1 MSPPICF
8 IERSAQ
14 GDLIHRVRLVAERLD
29 ETYEA
34 SPAMAALDRAVSAAH
49 WVCEVIADYAERSL
63 ACVCL
68 DASGAV
74 AGWIRPT
81 TRDARVIETMI
92 RHSDGEMLVGVQH
105 AQGAT
110 LEENAGETLLGPDY
124 TMPGGASFQ
133 VALPGIES
141 EDARAIVLA
150 VRDAC
155 VRVFLDELD
164 AKGVHVQGV
173 ATIWHLIASAWD
185 PGGVL
190 ARRSPS
196 SDEVEGE
203 AQTSAICLLEPRGVL
218 DWCWSRAGHVIAG
231 GTMRVPLA
239 SDARPVL
246 RASALARLRSD
257 WLAWSAQLATVPT
270 RAVLITPELASD
282 DDGALSRAELSE
294 HLARALPSA
303 AVDVAVVEDPVGET
317 CARVVG
323 LRGEAVCPPDDPTRS
338 LPALIHRPGRTH
350 RAMYR
355 WASLAMLVIAI
366 GAGLATMTLFDHA
379 HRAREAATRFR
390 NEQIRLYTQIPD
402 TEPASGMR
410 AVLALQDMID
420 TRRRELDEGAGLSP
434 PRPIMRELDT
444 ILFTLGLYP
453 DVELKKL
460 DLDQGV
466 LSKLVVVVP
475 DTRTY
480 TELKQSLTSMDT
492 SLVLASD
499 NPVSRAGKVEV
510 TLNFAWGEP

>member
-1 MSPPICF
+1 VSPPICF

-14 GDLIHRVRLVAERLD
+14 GDLIERVRLVAERLD

-74 AGWIRPT
+74 ASWIRPT
-81 TRDARVIETMI
+81 TRDPRVIETMI
-92 RHSDGEMLVGVQH
+92 RQSDGEMLVGVQH
-105 AQGAT
+105 AAGT
-110 LEENAGETLLGPDY
+110 SMEEGAGEALLGPDY

-141 EDARAIVLA
+141 EDARAIALG

-164 AKGVHVQGV
+164 AKGVRVDGV

-190 ARRSPS
+190 ARRGAPG
-196 SDEVEGE
+196 DEVEAE
-203 AQTSAICLLEPRGVL
+203 AQASAICLLEPRGVL
-218 DWCWSRAGHVIAG
+218 DWCWSRAGHVIAA
-231 GTMRVPLA
+231 GTLRVPV
-239 SDARPVL
+239 SDGLPVL
-246 RASALARLRSD
+246 RAQSIARLRSD
-257 WLAWSAQLATVPT
+257 WLAWSVQLATAPT
-270 RAVLITPELASD
+270 RAVLITPNLAEEGES
-282 DDGALSRAELSE
+282 ALSRGELSE
-294 HLARALPSA
+294 HLARALPGAS
-303 AVDVAVVEDPVGET
+303 VDVAFVEDPVGET
-317 CARVVG
+317 CARVAG
-323 LRGEAVCPPDDPTRS
+323 LRGDAICPPDDPTRS
-338 LPALIHRPGRTH
+338 LPALIQRPGRAH

-355 WASLAMLVIAI
+355 WASLTLLVIAI
-366 GAGLATMTLFDHA
+366 AGGLVSMVLFDHA
-379 HRAREAATRFR
+379 RHAREAAARFR
-390 NEQIRLYTQIPD
+390 NEQVRLYTQIPD

-420 TRRRELDEGAGLSP
+420 ARRRELDEGTGLAP

-444 ILFTLGLYP
+444 ILFTLSLYP
-453 DVELKKL
+453 EVELKDL

-466 LSKLVVVVP
+466 LSKLVVAVP

-480 TELKQSLTSMDT
+480 TELKQSLANMDT
-492 SLVLASD
+492 SLVLTSD

>member
-14 GDLIHRVRLVAERLD
+14 GDLIERVRLVGERLD

-81 TRDARVIETMI
+81 TRDPRVIEMMI
-92 RHSDGEMLVGVQH
+92 RQSDGEMLVGVQH
-105 AQGAT
+105 AGASM
-110 LEENAGETLLGPDY
+110 EEGVGETLLGPDY

-141 EDARAIVLA
+141 EDARAIALGL
-150 VRDAC
+150 RDAC

-164 AKGVHVQGV
+164 ARGTRVHGV

-185 PGGVL
+185 PAGVL
-190 ARRSPS
+190 ARRGAP
-196 SDEVEGE
+196 DDAVEADAKAG
-203 AQTSAICLLEPRGVL
+203 AICLLEPRGVL
-218 DWCWSRAGHVIAG
+218 DWCWSRGGRVIAA
-231 GTMRVPLA
+231 GTLRVPVVDGL
-239 SDARPVL
+239 PVL
-246 RASALARLRSD
+246 RAQTIARLRSD
-257 WLAWSAQLATVPT
+257 WLAWAAQIATAPT
-270 RAVLITPELASD
+270 RAMLITPDLAEGS
-282 DDGALSRAELSE
+282 GSALSRGELSE
-294 HLARALPSA
+294 HLARALPGAS
-303 AVDVAVVEDPVGET
+303 VDVAFVEDPVGET
-317 CARVVG
+317 CARVTG
-323 LRGEAVCPPDDPTRS
+323 LRGEVICPPDDPTRA
-338 LPALIHRPGRTH
+338 LPALIQRPGRAH

-366 GAGLATMTLFDHA
+366 AGGLASTVLFDHA
-379 HRAREAATRFR
+379 RRAREAASGFR
-390 NEQIRLYTQIPD
+390 NEQVRLYTQIPD

-420 TRRRELDEGAGLSP
+420 ARRRELDEGTGLTP

-444 ILFTLGLYP
+444 ILFTLSLYP
-453 DVELKKL
+453 DVELKDL

-466 LSKLVVVVP
+466 LSKLVVAVP

-480 TELKQSLTSMDT
+480 TELKQSLASMDT
-492 SLVLASD
+492 SLVLTSD